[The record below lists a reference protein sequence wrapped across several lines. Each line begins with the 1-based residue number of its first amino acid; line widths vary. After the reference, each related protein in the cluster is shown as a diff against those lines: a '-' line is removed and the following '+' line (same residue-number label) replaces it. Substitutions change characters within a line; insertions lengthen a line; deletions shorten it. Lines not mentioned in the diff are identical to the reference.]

1 VTPISQMPT
10 SRLLRLMTGASVVLH
25 VGLLVAFL
33 GLGSCG
39 PKKQYPD
46 EAIIKTRLVKLGKQ
60 RDEKLLPRI
69 DKAPPPAPTPPA
81 PVPTP
86 LAPVPPKP
94 VPVQAEPV
102 KPPEPKRSA
111 NDVLQKFTEK
121 NPEKR
126 DLSKLIQNKFGEA
139 IDEGHSEGSE
149 IGTEITGRM
158 KAEYNDRI
166 MAKIKSSLSV
176 PSTISEQERL
186 FLKTQLA
193 VAIDSEGALTD
204 ASIVRPS
211 GNAAYDNAVLA
222 AAKKAAPFPP
232 PPLAVRAFYADGV
245 GMNVCPV
252 SCR

>member
-1 VTPISQMPT
+1 VTPVSRMPT
-10 SRLLRLMTGASVVLH
+10 SRLMSVMTVVSVALH
-25 VGLLVAFL
+25 IGLLVGFV

-69 DKAPPPAPTPPA
+69 DKSPPPPAPTPA
-81 PVPTP
+81 AKVPTP
-86 LAPVPPKP
+86 VPPAPEKP
-94 VPVQAEPV
+94 VPQKTEPV
-102 KPPEPKRSA
+102 KPEPKRSA
-111 NDVLQKFTEK
+111 SDVLQKFTEK

-126 DLSKLIQNKFGEA
+126 DLSELIQDKFGEVV
-139 IDEGHSEGSE
+139 DEGHKEGSE

-166 MAKIKSSLSV
+166 MAKIKSALSV

-193 VAIDSEGALTD
+193 VSIDSDGALTD
-204 ASIVRPS
+204 ASIARPS
-211 GNAAYDNAVLA
+211 GNAGYDNAVLA

-232 PPLAVRAFYADGV
+232 PPLPVRAFYADGV
-245 GMNVCPV
+245 GMNVCPI